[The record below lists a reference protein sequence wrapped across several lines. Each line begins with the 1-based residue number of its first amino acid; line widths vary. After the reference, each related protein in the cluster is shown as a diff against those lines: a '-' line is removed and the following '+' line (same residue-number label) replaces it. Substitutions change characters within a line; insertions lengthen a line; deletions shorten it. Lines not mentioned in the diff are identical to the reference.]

1 MDKDII
7 RKRIRTIRR
16 ELDKKKIR
24 FLLITGP
31 ANVTYMTGFL
41 GDDSW
46 AAIAGGRVYLLTD
59 SRYTEQAQKECPSC
73 KIIDRAGPMADA
85 VAGLVKKLKS
95 VRTVAVED
103 SVSMAD
109 FEQLKKAV
117 KARFRTVAGIVE
129 TVRSIKDES
138 EISTIRSAV
147 AISTKALA
155 QTLPYIKPG
164 VTESELAG
172 MLDFQIRKL
181 GARNSFETIVAF
193 GPNGSRPH
201 HQPGSRK
208 LRKKDTVL
216 IDFGAKYKGYCSD
229 ITRCF
234 MCGEGILPLS
244 PAAGKP
250 VLSVVEGM
258 PAGRKAWRGHPGL
271 VLDARAGRP
280 RHTASPQIVF
290 YKKVYDVVEQAQA
303 AAIKMIKPGVKITQV
318 DAAAREA
325 IDKSG
330 LPVDSHGTG
339 HGFGLEI
346 HESPFLK
353 PDGKGKL
360 KAGQVITI
368 EPGIYMPGKLGVRIE
383 DDILVTETGY
393 KILTHRCPHSP
404 LLS

>member
-1 MDKDII
+1 MNPKVIAKRARAI
-7 RKRIRTIRR
+7 RS

-24 FLLITGP
+24 FLIVTRP
-31 ANVTYMTGFL
+31 ANVTYITGFL

-73 KIIDRAGPMADA
+73 KIIDRAGPMAGA
-85 VAGLVKKLKS
+85 VARLVKKLKS

-109 FEQLKKAV
+109 YEQLKKTV
-117 KARFRTVAGIVE
+117 KTRFRTAAGIIE
-129 TVRSIKDES
+129 TVRSIKDQS
-138 EISTIRSAV
+138 EIATIRSAA
-147 AISTKALA
+147 AISAKALA

-181 GARNSFETIVAF
+181 GASNSFETIVAF

-201 HQPGSRK
+201 HQPGKRK
-208 LRKKDTVL
+208 LRKKDAVL
-216 IDFGAKYKGYCSD
+216 IDFGARYKGYCSD

-234 MCGEGILPLS
+234 VIGGI
-244 PAAGKP
+244 
-250 VLSVVEGM
+250 
-258 PAGRKAWRGHPGL
+258 
-271 VLDARAGRP
+271 
-280 RHTASPQIVF
+280 TAF

-303 AAIKMIKPGVKITQV
+303 VAIKTIRAGVKITQV
-318 DAAAREA
+318 DAAAREV
-325 IDKSG
+325 IDKAG
-330 LPVDSHGTG
+330 LPVYGHGTG
-339 HGFGLEI
+339 HGFGLQI
-346 HESPFLK
+346 HEDPFLK

-368 EPGIYMPGKLGVRIE
+368 EPGIYIPGKLGIRIE
-383 DDILVTETGY
+383 DDILVTETGH
-393 KILTHRCPHSP
+393 KILTHNCPHLP
-404 LLS
+404 YEIG

>member
-1 MDKDII
+1 MDRDII
-7 RKRIRTIRR
+7 RKRIRAVRR

-24 FLLITGP
+24 CLIVTSP
-31 ANVTYMTGFL
+31 ANVTYLTGFL
-41 GDDSW
+41 GADSW
-46 AAIAGGRVYLLTD
+46 AAIAGGRVWLLTD

-73 KIIDRAGPMADA
+73 KIIDRAGPMAEA

-109 FEQLKKAV
+109 FEQLKKKV
-117 KARFRTVAGIVE
+117 KARFRTVAEIIE
-129 TVRSIKDES
+129 TVRSVKDQS
-138 EISTIRSAV
+138 EIATIRSAA

-181 GARNSFETIVAF
+181 GAGSSFETIVAF

-201 HQPGSRK
+201 HQPGTRK
-208 LRKKDTVL
+208 LRKKDAVL

-234 MCGEGILPLS
+234 VIG
-244 PAAGKP
+244 
-250 VLSVVEGM
+250 GM
-258 PAGRKAWRGHPGL
+258 
-271 VLDARAGRP
+271 
-280 RHTASPQIVF
+280 TAF

-303 AAIKMIKPGVKITQV
+303 AAIKTIKAGVKITQV
-318 DAAAREA
+318 DAEARKV
-325 IDKSG
+325 IDKAD
-330 LPVDSHGTG
+330 LPVYSHGSG

-360 KAGQVITI
+360 QTGQVITI
-368 EPGIYMPGKLGVRIE
+368 EPGIYIPDKLGIRIE

-393 KILTHRCPHSP
+393 KILTRRCPHSP
-404 LLS
+404 LLL